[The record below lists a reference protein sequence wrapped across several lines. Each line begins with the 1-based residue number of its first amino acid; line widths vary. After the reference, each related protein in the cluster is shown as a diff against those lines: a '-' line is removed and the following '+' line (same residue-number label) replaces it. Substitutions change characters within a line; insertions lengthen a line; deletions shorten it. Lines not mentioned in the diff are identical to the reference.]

1 MLHTMAVEPL
11 SDQERVEL
19 ERLHKFAKAGDYY
32 QLLGTA
38 PDSTTENI
46 TAAYYQMSRDWHP
59 DRHYRRELGDFGPKL
74 EVIFIHI
81 NKAYKVLSD
90 PDKRRRYNRDN
101 KSMVEM
107 ARQDIHSKEAR
118 KPKEARKKTRPED
131 LDPETLRKRKLRKAK
146 RLAERKAAKERMNN
160 KRGDSRTRA
169 IKKLRAQARGQSE
182 RAVRYFEQGKK
193 DYDEGNISKAVSS
206 LHLAVQFDKDN
217 REYRALYE
225 LARSEA
231 SQSAAVQ
238 AVQSGE
244 SAESFQNYR
253 EAMHHYQRA
262 CDMDPDD
269 GLPFFRLAMLTIR
282 IEQDKR
288 AALQLL
294 RTAAAKSPRNVEIRL
309 SLAELYGELGM
320 NLNARREYQTVLSM
334 DKSNARA
341 KAGYRNVR

>member
-1 MLHTMAVEPL
+1 MLLYMAAEPL
-11 SDQERVEL
+11 SDQERAEL
-19 ERLHKFAKAGDYY
+19 ERLHKCAKAGDYY

-38 PDSTTENI
+38 PDSTPESI

-59 DRHYRRELGDFGPKL
+59 DRHYRRDLGEYRPKL
-74 EVIFIHI
+74 EAIFINI
-81 NKAYKVLSD
+81 TKAYKVLSD

-101 KSMVEM
+101 KALVEL
-107 ARQDIHSKEAR
+107 AR
-118 KPKEARKKTRPED
+118 KESLVQEKRRKPDPESI
-131 LDPETLRKRKLRKAK
+131 DPETLRKRKLRRAK
-146 RLAERKAAKERMNN
+146 RMAERKAAQDRMNQ

-169 IKKLRAQARGQSE
+169 IKKLRAQARGQNE
-182 RAVRYFEQGKK
+182 RAKRYFDQGKK

-206 LHLAVQFDKDN
+206 LHLAVQFDKEN

-269 GLPFFRLAMLTIR
+269 GLPFYRLAVLTQK

-288 AALQLL
+288 KALQLL
-294 RTAAAKSPRNVEIRL
+294 RTAASKSPRNVEIRL
-309 SLAELYGELGM
+309 SLADLYGELGM
-320 NLNARREYQTVLSM
+320 NLNARREYQTVLGM
-334 DKSNARA
+334 DKSNQRA